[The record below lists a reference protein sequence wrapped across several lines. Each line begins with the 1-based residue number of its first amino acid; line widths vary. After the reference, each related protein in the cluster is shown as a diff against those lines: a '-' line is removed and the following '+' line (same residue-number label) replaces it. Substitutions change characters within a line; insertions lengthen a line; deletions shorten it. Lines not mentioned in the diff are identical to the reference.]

1 MTFAKKFLITSSDIF
16 AISSQKQFEKIALK
30 VFRFQYENNLVYQE
44 FCNFLKTDPH
54 KVKSLHQ
61 IPFLPIQFFKSHE
74 VVSNTNPIQETFT
87 SSGTTSPV
95 APKGGN
101 LDKKVI
107 PITSKHLVTD
117 VTLYEESYRKGFSQF
132 YGNIEDYVILAL
144 LPSYLEREGSSLIYM
159 VKDLIEL
166 SNHPMSG
173 FYLHNH
179 DELIAKLIALDL
191 AGQNVI
197 LIGVTFALLDL
208 IETFNEKSSFSDKKK
223 KAINDLRQT
232 TELSEKKHSFQL
244 QHTIIMETG
253 GMKGKR
259 KEMIREELHEQLCKG
274 FGVSAI
280 HSEYGMTE
288 LLSQAYSLG
297 NGVFECPSWMQI
309 LVRDTEDALTYIP
322 DGKTGGINVID
333 LANINSCS
341 FIATQDL
348 GKKNP
353 NNSFEVL
360 GRFDNSDI
368 RGCNLMV
375 L

>member
-1 MTFAKKFLITSSDIF
+1 MISAADIF
-16 AISSQKQFEKIALK
+16 SISSQKQFEKIALK
-30 VFRFQYENNLVYQE
+30 VFRHQYENNQVYRE
-44 FCNFLKTDPH
+44 FCELLKTDSH
-54 KVKSLHQ
+54 KVKSVEQ
-61 IPFLPIQFFKSHE
+61 IPFLPIQFFKSHN
-74 VVSNTNPIQETFT
+74 VVSNTDAIEAVFT
-87 SSGTTSPV
+87 SSGTT
-95 APKGGN
+95 GT
-101 LDKKVI
+101 
-107 PITSKHLVTD
+107 ITSKHLVTD
-117 VTLYEESYRKGFSQF
+117 ASIYEESYRKGFSEF
-132 YGNIEDYVILAL
+132 YGNIEDYVVLAL

-159 VKDLIEL
+159 VEDLIKL
-166 SNHPMSG
+166 SNQPESG

-179 DELIAKLIALDL
+179 DELIKKLIELDQ

-197 LIGVTFALLDL
+197 LIGVTYALLDL
-208 IETFNEKSSFSDKKK
+208 IEKQQFNLK
-223 KAINDLRQT
+223 
-232 TELSEKKHSFQL
+232 
-244 QHTIIMETG
+244 HTIIMETG

-259 KEMIREELHEQLCKG
+259 KEMIREELHQQLCEG
-274 FGVSAI
+274 FGVSSI

-297 NGVFECPSWMQI
+297 EGVFECPSWIQI
-309 LVRDTEDALTYIP
+309 LIRDTEDALTYISQ
-322 DGKTGGINVID
+322 GKTGGINVID

-375 L
+375 M

>member
-1 MTFAKKFLITSSDIF
+1 MIPTPDIF
-16 AISSQKQFEKIALK
+16 SISSQKQFEKIALK
-30 VFRFQYENNLVYQE
+30 TFRFQYENNLVYRE
-44 FCNFLKTDPH
+44 FCDFLKTDVQR
-54 KVKSLHQ
+54 VKSLEL
-61 IPFLPIQFFKSHE
+61 IPFLPIQFFKSHK
-74 VVSNTNPIQETFT
+74 VVSNENPIQETFT
-87 SSGTTSPV
+87 SSGTT
-95 APKGGN
+95 GMT
-101 LDKKVI
+101 
-107 PITSKHLVTD
+107 TSKHFVTD
-117 VTLYEESYRKGFSQF
+117 VSLYEESYRKGFSQF
-132 YGNIEDYVILAL
+132 YGNIEDYVALAL

-159 VKDLIEL
+159 VEDLIQMTNNPE
-166 SNHPMSG
+166 SG

-179 DELIAKLIALDL
+179 EELIEKLIRLDSS
-191 AGQNVI
+191 GQNVI
-197 LIGVTFALLDL
+197 LIGVTYALLDL
-208 IETFNEKSSFSDKKK
+208 IE
-223 KAINDLRQT
+223 
-232 TELSEKKHSFQL
+232 KHPFQL
-244 QHTIIMETG
+244 QNTIIMETG

-259 KEMIREELHEQLCKG
+259 KEMIREELHEQLCQG
-274 FGVSAI
+274 FGVTAI

-309 LVRDTEDALTYIP
+309 LVRDTEDALTYVAE
-322 DGKTGGINVID
+322 GKTGGINVID

-375 L
+375 I